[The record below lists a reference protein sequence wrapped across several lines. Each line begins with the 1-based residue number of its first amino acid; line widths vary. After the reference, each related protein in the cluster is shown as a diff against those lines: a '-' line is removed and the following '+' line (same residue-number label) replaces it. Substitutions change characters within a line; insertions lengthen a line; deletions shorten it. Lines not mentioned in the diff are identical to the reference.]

1 MLSCAR
7 LSSVPAYDSTV
18 FSRFCVVDARAVV
31 APQQLQEM
39 IKQTAGR
46 AVDEFSRRSWASSF
60 AKDPDS
66 IALDS
71 AEGFVLYARSVSG
84 CSRSASWMD

>member
-1 MLSCAR
+1 M
-7 LSSVPAYDSTV
+7 
-18 FSRFCVVDARAVV
+18 DARAVV

-39 IKQTAGR
+39 MKQTAGR
-46 AVDEFSRRSWASSF
+46 AVGEFSRRSCASSF

-84 CSRSASWMD
+84 CSRAASWMG